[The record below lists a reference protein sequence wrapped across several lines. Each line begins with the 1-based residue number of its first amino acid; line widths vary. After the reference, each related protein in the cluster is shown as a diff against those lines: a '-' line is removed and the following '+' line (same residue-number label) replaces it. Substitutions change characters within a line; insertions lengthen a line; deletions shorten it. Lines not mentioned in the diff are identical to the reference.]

1 VDLFSHADL
10 SDEQRLVYECI
21 APCQGKAAAIPVAEI
36 IRRTG
41 IQDRKA
47 RGIVKELVEEKG
59 HMIASCPTGFYVPV
73 TPEEVREVYRQ
84 YVSWGLSLLT
94 RASRIRNS
102 PRLQSMLGQLE
113 LELKAAV

>member
-1 VDLFSHADL
+1 MDLFTHAAL
-10 SDEQRLVYECI
+10 SDEQRLILDCI
-21 APCQGKAAAIPVAEI
+21 SPCRGKAAAIPVAEI
-36 IRRTG
+36 TRRTG
-41 IQDRKA
+41 VPDRRA
-47 RGIVKELVEEKG
+47 RAIVKELVEEKG
-59 HMIASCPTGFYVPV
+59 QFLASCPTGFFVPE
-73 TPEEVREVYRQ
+73 TPDEVREVYRQ